1 MKRLTLHPTL
11 RSRRLQAGVTLVEA
25 LVAMLVMAIGMVAL
39 VGVMSN
45 LRINTDAAKQRGE
58 AMRLAMAEMAQ
69 LRAFSTLTKP
79 SPAPAGVRD
88 YDNDL
93 ASAGA
98 RQITLAD
105 ANNTFTLVRTVAPL
119 VAGQTPS
126 QANSVRVQVTWV
138 DRTRAQGD
146 APVLDQL
153 VLDTIISRTDPAFSG
168 TLAFPSPAQ
177 SVRLPSSRHPAIP
190 AAAQDLGNHRDS
202 ALRPSSLGSTVWVFN
217 NLTGVITST
226 CQIAA
231 GTALTTAVVNDT
243 NCTGTTAYALS
254 GTVRF
259 SNTSP
264 PNPAVPEATAVPL
277 SLYLDD
283 YKVGKPEAAPS
294 GLGTPQ
300 CFTDDSTPAQTRL
313 NYSCIVY
320 PSSSTPRVW
329 SGQLLMATLP
339 VGSSASTYRVCRYS
353 ADYNGNGRI
362 DNEEHPARYVQVAGS
377 LARQNF
383 LVVRGDLA
391 CPTAPAVNLS
401 TGVFADYSTLQLQ
414 PAP

>member
-1 MKRLTLHPTL
+1 MKRLTSPPTL
-11 RSRRLQAGVTLVEA
+11 QPHLRQAGVTLVEA

-69 LRAFSTLTKP
+69 LRAFSTLSKP

-88 YDNDL
+88 YDNDIS
-93 ASAGA
+93 SAGA
-98 RQITLAD
+98 QQITLAD
-105 ANNTFTLVRTVAPL
+105 ANNTFTLVRNVAPL
-119 VAGQTPS
+119 VAGQTP
-126 QANSVRVQVTWV
+126 ADAKSVRVQVTWV
-138 DRTRAQGD
+138 DRTRAQGE
-146 APVLDQL
+146 APVVDQL

-168 TLAFPSPAQ
+168 ALAFPSPAQ
-177 SVRLPSSRHPAIP
+177 SVRLPNSRHPAIP
-190 AAAQDLGNHRDS
+190 AAAEDLGNKSS
-202 ALRPSSLGSTVWVFN
+202 AFRPSSLGSTVWVFN

-231 GTALTTAVVNDT
+231 GTALTTAVVNTT

-259 SNTSP
+259 SNASP

-283 YKVGKPEAAPS
+283 YKVGSPEAAPS

-320 PSSSTPRVW
+320 PSSSMPRVW

-339 VGSSASTYRVCRYS
+339 VGSNASGYRVCRYS
-353 ADYNGNGRI
+353 ADYNANGRI
-362 DNEEHPARYVQVAGS
+362 DNEEHPARYAQVTGS

-383 LVVRGDLA
+383 LVVRGDLS